1 MGMNPMRLVTLF
13 LFGVLWAVAQAPLS
27 PKAALERL
35 FTERPAR
42 AEWFAPAFL
51 QQVPLAQVEA
61 ILQQLLG
68 GLGPYEGVEPDGPN
82 FRVNFERGVVPAQI
96 SLDSE
101 GRIQG
106 LFFRPP
112 QPKGALTPEQLL
124 AEYRKLPGEVSVLVL
139 EGNQARLN
147 LNADRALA
155 VGSSFK
161 LAVLEALRQQI
172 EAGQRRW
179 SDTVPLRPEWKS
191 LPSGTLQNLPD
202 GTPLSLEQYAT
213 QMISIS
219 DNTATDALISI
230 VGRAEVEKLSP
241 RNRPFLTT
249 REAFVLKNP
258 QNREW
263 LERYRA
269 NPAER
274 AALLPQLARLPL
286 PDVSVFAGG
295 PVALDVEW
303 FFSTRELCTLM
314 GRVQALPLMSL
325 NPGLANPA
333 DWQRVAYKGGSEPGV
348 LNLTTWLTAKD
359 GRQYCVSATWNNPQA
374 RLDENQFFLLYTSLL
389 NSLK

>member
-1 MGMNPMRLVTLF
+1 MQFWTFLGTL
-13 LFGVLWAVAQAPLS
+13 LLGLALSQSPLT

-35 FTERPAR
+35 FTQQPPK
-42 AEWFAPAFL
+42 AEWFAPVFL
-51 QQVPLAQVEA
+51 QQVSVAQIETILAQ
-61 ILQQLLG
+61 LST
-68 GLGPYEGVEPDGPN
+68 GLGKYQGVEPDGPN
-82 FRVNFERGVVPAQI
+82 FRVVFEQGIVPAQI
-96 SLDSE
+96 SLDAQ

-106 LFFRPP
+106 LFFRPA
-112 QPKGALTPEQLL
+112 QPKTALTPAQLL
-124 AEYRKLPGEVSVLVL
+124 AEYRKLPGQVSVLVL
-139 EGNQARLN
+139 EGNQERLN
-147 LNADRALA
+147 LNADAVLA
-155 VGSSFK
+155 VGSTFK
-161 LAVLEALRQQI
+161 LAVLEALRQQV

-219 DNTATDALISI
+219 DNTATDALIAI

-263 LERYRA
+263 LLRYRA
-269 NPAER
+269 NPSAR
-274 AALLPQLARLPL
+274 AALVSQLTSLPL

-295 PVALDVEW
+295 PVAIDVEW
-303 FFSTRELCTLM
+303 FFSTRELCGLM
-314 GRVQALPLMSL
+314 AKVQALPLMSL

-333 DWQRVAYKGGSEPGV
+333 DWQRVAFKGGSEPGV
-348 LNLTTWLTAKD
+348 LNLTTWLTSRGGK
-359 GRQYCVSATWNNPQA
+359 QYCVSATWNNPQA
-374 RLDENQFFLLYTSLL
+374 RLDENQFYLLYTSLL
-389 NSLK
+389 NTLK

>member
-1 MGMNPMRLVTLF
+1 MKPIRWMAVL
-13 LFGVLWAVAQAPLS
+13 LFGLLLAAAQAPLT

-35 FTERPAR
+35 FTEQPLR
-42 AEWFAPAFL
+42 AEWFTPVFL
-51 QQVPLAQVEA
+51 QQVSVAQVEA
-61 ILQQLLG
+61 ILAQLSA
-68 GLGPYEGVEPDGPN
+68 GLGRYQAVEPDGPN

-96 SLDSE
+96 SLDAQ

-112 QPKGALTPEQLL
+112 QPRGGLTSEQLL
-124 AEYRKLPGEVSVLVL
+124 AEYRKLPGQVSVLIL
-139 EGNQARLN
+139 EGNQERFN
-147 LNADRALA
+147 LNADTVLA
-155 VGSSFK
+155 VGSTFK

-172 EAGQRRW
+172 EAGQRKW

-202 GTPLSLEQYAT
+202 GTSLSLEQYAT

-219 DNTATDALISI
+219 DNTATDALIATL
-230 VGRAEVEKLSP
+230 GRAEVEKLSP

-258 QNREW
+258 QNQEW
-263 LERYRA
+263 LLRYRA
-269 NPAER
+269 NPAAR
-274 AALLPQLARLPL
+274 AALLPQLANLPL
-286 PDVSVFAGG
+286 PDASVFAGG
-295 PVALDVEW
+295 PVAVDVEW
-303 FFSTRELCTLM
+303 FFSTRELCALM
-314 GRVQALPLMSL
+314 GKVQALPLMSL

-348 LNLTTWLTAKD
+348 LNLTTWLTARD
-359 GRQYCVSATWNNPQA
+359 GKQYCVSATWNNPQA

-389 NSLK
+389 STLK

>member
-1 MGMNPMRLVTLF
+1 MNRIRWMMVL
-13 LFGVLWAVAQAPLS
+13 LFGLLIAVAQTPLT
-27 PKAALERL
+27 PKMALERL
-35 FTERPAR
+35 FTERPAK
-42 AEWFAPAFL
+42 AEWFAPVFL
-51 QQVPLAQVEA
+51 QQVSVVQVEA
-61 ILQQLLG
+61 ILQQLLN
-68 GLGPYEGVEPDGPN
+68 GLGAYQSVEPDGPN

-96 SLDSE
+96 SLDAQ

-106 LFFRPP
+106 LFFRPA
-112 QPKGALTPEQLL
+112 QPRTTLTLEQLL
-124 AEYRKLPGEVSVLVL
+124 AEYRTLPGQVSVLVL
-139 EGNQARLN
+139 EGSQERLN
-147 LNADRALA
+147 LNADAVLA
-155 VGSSFK
+155 VGSAFK

-219 DNTATDALISI
+219 DNTATDALIAI
-230 VGRAEVEKLSP
+230 VGRSEVEKLSP

-263 LERYRA
+263 LLRYRA

-274 AALLPQLARLPL
+274 TALLPALAQLPL
-286 PDVSVFAGG
+286 PDASVFAGE
-295 PVALDVEW
+295 PVAIDVEW
-303 FFSTRELCTLM
+303 FFSTRELCALM

-325 NPGLANPA
+325 NPGLANPT

-348 LNLTTWLTAKD
+348 LNLTTWLTARD
-359 GRQYCVSATWNNPQA
+359 GKQYCVSATWNNPQA
-374 RLDENQFFLLYTSLL
+374 RLDENRFFLLYTSLL
-389 NSLK
+389 STLK

>member
-1 MGMNPMRLVTLF
+1 MSIRWMVLLWFGLLF
-13 LFGVLWAVAQAPLS
+13 VGAQAPLT

-35 FTERPAR
+35 FTEQPAK
-42 AEWFAPAFL
+42 AEWFAPVFL

-68 GLGPYEGVEPDGPN
+68 GLGRYEGVEPDGPN

-96 SLDSE
+96 SLDAQ

-112 QPKGALTPEQLL
+112 QPKTALTSEQLL
-124 AEYRKLPGEVSVLVL
+124 AEYRKLPGQVSVLVL
-139 EGNQARLN
+139 EGTQERLG
-147 LNADRALA
+147 LNTDSVLA

-179 SDTVPLRPEWKS
+179 GDTVPLRPEWKS

-202 GTPLSLEQYAT
+202 GTSLSLEQYAT

-219 DNTATDALISI
+219 DNTATDALINI
-230 VGRAEVEKLSP
+230 VGRAEVEKLTP

-295 PVALDVEW
+295 PVAVDVEW
-303 FFSTRELCTLM
+303 FFSTRELCALM

>member
-1 MGMNPMRLVTLF
+1 MMPIRWMV
-13 LFGVLWAVAQAPLS
+13 VLWFGLLFVGAQAPLT

-35 FTERPAR
+35 FTEQPAK
-42 AEWFAPAFL
+42 AEWFAAVFL
-51 QQVPLAQVEA
+51 QQVSVAQIEA
-61 ILQQLLG
+61 ILRQLTE
-68 GLGPYEGVEPDGPN
+68 GLGKYENVEPEGPN

-96 SLDSE
+96 SLDAQ

-112 QPKGALTPEQLL
+112 QPKTALTSEQLL
-124 AEYRKLPGEVSVLVL
+124 AEYRKLPGQVSVLVL
-139 EGNQARLN
+139 EGTQERLG
-147 LNADRALA
+147 LNADRVLA
-155 VGSSFK
+155 VGSTFK
-161 LAVLEALRQQI
+161 LAVLDALRQQV

-191 LPSGTLQNLPD
+191 LPSGTMQNEPD
-202 GTPLSLEQYAT
+202 GTPISLERYAS

-219 DNTATDALISI
+219 DNTATDALINI
-230 VGRAEVEKLSP
+230 VGRAEVEKLTP

-249 REAFVLKNP
+249 REAFILKNP

-269 NPAER
+269 NPAGR
-274 AALLPQLARLPL
+274 TALLAEIVGRPL
-286 PDVSVFAGG
+286 PDAGVFAGG
-295 PVALDVEW
+295 PVAIDVEW
-303 FFSTRELCTLM
+303 FFNTRELCALM
-314 GRVQALPLMSL
+314 GRVQTLPMMSV

-348 LNLTTWLTAKD
+348 LNLTTWLRARD
-359 GRQYCVSATWNNPQA
+359 GKQYCVSATWNNPQA

-389 NSLK
+389 NTLK

>member
-1 MGMNPMRLVTLF
+1 MKFWMFMASLLLGLGL
-13 LFGVLWAVAQAPLS
+13 AQAPLT

-35 FTERPAR
+35 FTEQPTRP
-42 AEWFAPAFL
+42 EWFAPIFL
-51 QQVPLAQVEA
+51 QQVSVAQVEA
-61 ILQQLLG
+61 ILAQLKQTLG
-68 GLGPYEGVEPDGPN
+68 KYELVEPEGPN
-82 FRVNFERGVVPAQI
+82 FRVVFEQGIVPAQI
-96 SLDSE
+96 SLDAQ

-112 QPKGALTPEQLL
+112 LPKKALSPEQLL
-124 AEYRKLPGEVSVLVL
+124 AEYRKLPGQVSVWVQ
-139 EGNQARLN
+139 EFSQERLN
-147 LNADRALA
+147 LNADAVLA

-179 SDTVPLRPEWKS
+179 SDSVPLRPEWKS
-191 LPSGTLQNLPD
+191 LPSGILQNLPD

-219 DNTATDALISI
+219 DNTATDALIAI
-230 VGRAEVEKLSP
+230 VGREAVEKLAP

-263 LERYRA
+263 LQRYRT
-269 NPAER
+269 NPGDR
-274 AALLPQLARLPL
+274 AALLPQLANLPL
-286 PDVSVFAGG
+286 PDVGVFTGG
-295 PVALDVEW
+295 PVAIDVEW
-303 FFSTRELCTLM
+303 FFTTRELCKLM
-314 GRVQALPLMSL
+314 STVQALPLMSL

-348 LNLTTWLTAKD
+348 LNLTTWLTGKN
-359 GRQYCVSATWNNPQA
+359 GQQYCVSATWNNPQA
-374 RLDENQFFLLYTSLL
+374 ALNENQFFLLYTSLL
-389 NSLK
+389 NTLK

>member
-1 MGMNPMRLVTLF
+1 MNPMRLVTLF

-27 PKAALERL
+27 PRAALERL
-35 FTERPAR
+35 FTERPAK
-42 AEWFAPAFL
+42 AEWFAPIFL

-68 GLGPYEGVEPDGPN
+68 GLGRYEGVEPDGPN

-112 QPKGALTPEQLL
+112 QPKAALTPEQLL

-139 EGNQARLN
+139 EGPQERLG

-179 SDTVPLRPEWKS
+179 GDTVPLRPGWKS

-202 GTPLSLEQYAT
+202 GTSLSLEQYAT

-269 NPAER
+269 NPSER

-303 FFSTRELCTLM
+303 FFSTRELCALM
-314 GRVQALPLMSL
+314 SRVQALPLMSL
-325 NPGLANPA
+325 NPGLANPT